1 MRQEINEDIDKVI
14 DEVLDE
20 TKFEI
25 NASKR
30 PLIKKH
36 LIIIINLMIIFL
48 VI

>member
-1 MRQEINEDIDKVI
+1 MKQEINEDIDKAI

-30 PLIKKH
+30 QLIKKTF
-36 LIIIINLMIIFL
+36 NNYY
-48 VI
+48 